1 MTRLAKVSIGAA
13 VALGLAAAVGVAY
26 TRGVFGARPDDLSP
40 PTGVPEADW
49 KALAEGNNAFALD
62 LYKKLAEAKPGNLI
76 VSPFSVTSA
85 LGMAY
90 AGARGDTATEMANT
104 LHFTLPPDRLHPA
117 LGGVTN
123 WMQSDGRKQAY
134 EMSIANA
141 LWTQKGLAVAPA
153 FRDILTKSYGSASH
167 EADFIND
174 REAARLAINAD
185 VEAQTRQRVKGLL
198 QPGDLKDITRVVLTN
213 AVYFRGTWKDQFDK
227 RQTRDGDF
235 ETSPGVKV
243 TVPMMSRTKA
253 KLRVAKNAEFLAA
266 ELPYNS
272 GRFAMT
278 FLLPTKRH
286 GLQEVERNLTAATL
300 AEGLKAM
307 TMGEWEV
314 VVPRFKFETRT
325 ELGEPLQD
333 LGLRLAFTPLADFTA
348 ITPDTRLM
356 IDKVVHLA
364 TVELDEEGTV
374 AAAATA
380 VTMTK
385 SSYTEP
391 QRVRLDQPF
400 LFLIRDTV
408 SGNIVFVGR
417 YAGPK

>member
-1 MTRLAKVSIGAA
+1 MTRLAKASIGAA
-13 VALGLAAAVGVAY
+13 VALGLAVAVGAAL
-26 TRGVFGARPDDLSP
+26 TRGGFGARPDDLSP

-62 LYKKLAEAKPGNLI
+62 LYKKLAGAKPGNLI

-117 LGGVTN
+117 LGGVTR
-123 WMQSDGRKQAY
+123 WLQSDGRRQAY

-141 LWTQKGLAVAPA
+141 LWTQKDLAISPE
-153 FRDILTKSYGSASH
+153 FRDVLTKSYGSASH
-167 EADFIND
+167 EADFVND
-174 REAARLAINAD
+174 REAARLAINRD
-185 VEAQTRQRVKGLL
+185 VETQTRQRVKDLL
-198 QPGDLKDITRVVLTN
+198 QPGDLKVITRVVLTN

-227 RQTRDGDF
+227 SQTRDGDF
-235 ETSPGVKV
+235 ETAPGVKV
-243 TVPMMSRTKA
+243 TVPMMSRTKG
-253 KLRVAKNAEFLAA
+253 KLLAHSNSA
-266 ELPYNS
+266 FTAVELPYNS

-286 GLQEVERNLTAATL
+286 GLQEVERNLTAASL
-300 AEGLKAM
+300 AEALKGLTA
-307 TMGEWEV
+307 TEWEI
-314 VVPRFKFETRT
+314 VVPRFKFESRT
-325 ELGEPLQD
+325 DMGELLRD
-333 LGLRLAFTPLADFTA
+333 LGMRVAFTDAADFTA
-348 ITPDTRLM
+348 ITPDDRLR

-364 TVELDEEGTV
+364 TVEVDEEGTV

-380 VTMTK
+380 VTVVAT
-385 SSYTEP
+385 SYHEP
-391 QRVRLDQPF
+391 HRVRLDQPF

-408 SGNIVFVGR
+408 AGNIVFVGR

>member
-13 VALGLAAAVGVAY
+13 VAVGLTVAVGAAL
-26 TRGVFGARPDDLSP
+26 TRGSSGARPDDLSP

-62 LYKKLAEAKPGNLI
+62 LYKKLAVAKPGNLI

-117 LGGVTN
+117 LGGVTR
-123 WMQSDGRKQAY
+123 WLQSDGRKQAY

-141 LWTQKGLAVAPA
+141 LWTQKGLAVAPG
-153 FRDILTKSYGSASH
+153 FRDVLTKSYGSASH
-167 EADFIND
+167 EADFAGD
-174 REAARLAINAD
+174 REAARLAINRD
-185 VEAQTRQRVKGLL
+185 VETQTRQRVKDLL
-198 QPGDLKDITRVVLTN
+198 QPDDLQVTTRVVLTN
-213 AVYFRGTWKDQFDK
+213 AVYFRGTWRDQFDK
-227 RQTRDGDF
+227 LQTRDGDF
-235 ETSPGVKV
+235 ETAPGVKV
-243 TVPMMSRTKA
+243 KVPMMSRTKA
-253 KLRVAKNAEFLAA
+253 KLRVAKNPEFLAA

-286 GLQEVERNLTAATL
+286 GLQEVERNLTAASL
-300 AEGLKAM
+300 AEALKGM
-307 TMGEWEV
+307 TEGEWEIA
-314 VVPRFKFETRT
+314 VPRFKFESRT
-325 ELGEPLQD
+325 DMGETLQNLGM
-333 LGLRLAFTPLADFTA
+333 RVAFTPLADFTA
-348 ITPDTRLM
+348 ITPDTRLS
-356 IDKVVHLA
+356 IDKVIHLA
-364 TVELDEEGTV
+364 TVEVDEEGTV

-380 VTMTK
+380 VTMGK
-385 SSYTEP
+385 SAYVEP
-391 QRVRLDQPF
+391 QQVRLDQPF
-400 LFLIRDTV
+400 LFLIRDIV
-408 SGNIVFVGR
+408 AGNVVFLGR

>member
-1 MTRLAKVSIGAA
+1 MTRLTKVLIGAGVA
-13 VALGLAAAVGVAY
+13 VGLAIGVGV
-26 TRGVFGARPDDLSP
+26 TLSQRVSGARPDDLSP

-90 AGARGDTATEMANT
+90 AGARGDTAAEVAKT

-117 LGGVTN
+117 LGGVTR
-123 WMQSDGRKQAY
+123 WLQSDGRKQAY

-141 LWTQKGLAVAPA
+141 LWTQKGMAVAPE
-153 FRDILTKSYGSASH
+153 FRDVLTNSYGSASR
-167 EADFIND
+167 EADFINGG
-174 REAARLAINAD
+174 EAARLAINGD
-185 VEAQTRQRVKGLL
+185 VEAKTRQRVKDLL
-198 QPGDLKDITRVVLTN
+198 QPGDLKPATRVVLTN

-235 ETSPGVKV
+235 ETAPGVKV
-243 TVPMMSRTKA
+243 TVPMMFKPEGKILVSGNPTFTA
-253 KLRVAKNAEFLAA
+253 V
-266 ELPYNS
+266 ELHYNS

-278 FLLPTKRH
+278 FLLPKKRH
-286 GLQEVERNLTAATL
+286 GLAELECDLTSVAL
-300 AEGLKAM
+300 AEGLKKLAV
-307 TMGEWEV
+307 TEWEV
-314 VVPRFKFETRT
+314 FVPRFKFECRT
-325 ELGEPLQD
+325 DMGETLQGLGM
-333 LGLRLAFTPLADFTA
+333 RTAFTPAADLTA
-348 ITPDTRLM
+348 ITPDPRLM
-356 IDKVVHLA
+356 LDKVVHLA
-364 TVELDEEGTV
+364 TVEVDEEGTV

-380 VTMTK
+380 VTAVKT
-385 SSYTEP
+385 SYHEP
-391 QRVRLDQPF
+391 HTVRLDQPF

-408 SGNIVFVGR
+408 AGNVLFMGR